1 MTSNIANAEALSF
14 KEKLGYGLG
23 DGCPKEI
30 AYVQVIAISRN
41 QSRSDEPSKD
51 DEAITTHPAMIRPD

>member
-30 AYVQVIAISRN
+30 AYVQVIAILRN
-41 QSRSDEPSKD
+41 QSR
-51 DEAITTHPAMIRPD
+51 